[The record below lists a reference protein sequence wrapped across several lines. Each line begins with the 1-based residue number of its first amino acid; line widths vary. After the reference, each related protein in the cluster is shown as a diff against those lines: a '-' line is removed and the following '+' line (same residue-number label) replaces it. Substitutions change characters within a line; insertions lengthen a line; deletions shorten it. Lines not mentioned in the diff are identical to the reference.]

1 VINFDLFHGPTNES
15 GVVKQERIPVDQTE
29 LDLINR
35 RLVPFSCSTTALS
48 RKFEKNRF
56 FGRLFG
62 HESQK
67 KRTNQNNKRK
77 VDY

>member
-56 FGRLFG
+56 LVVCFG

-67 KRTNQNNKRK
+67 KEQTKTTKHK
-77 VDY
+77 VDF